1 MPTVVGVQFNPVTKV
16 YHFDSNGH
24 LDLAYQDFVIVNTSK
39 GNEVAQVVQPPHIID
54 ESDVVGEMKSVLRK
68 ANA

>member
-1 MPTVVGVQFNPVTKV
+1 M
-16 YHFDSNGH
+16 
-24 LDLAYQDFVIVNTSK
+24 DLAYQDYVIVNTSK

-54 ESDVVGEMKSVLRK
+54 ESEVGEMKSVLRK